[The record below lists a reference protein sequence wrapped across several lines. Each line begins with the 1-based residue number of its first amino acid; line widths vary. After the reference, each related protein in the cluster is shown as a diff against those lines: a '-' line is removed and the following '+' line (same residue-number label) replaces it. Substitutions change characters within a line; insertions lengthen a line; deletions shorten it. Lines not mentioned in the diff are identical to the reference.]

1 MDKATYQNKSLSG
14 INVPEDKNPAWLG
27 SLSAGGY
34 GRKSKNLR
42 WHMLNWKKETERTN
56 SLEGRICLSKL
67 THGDLLPSAKLH
79 NPNLSDQIALST
91 GHQLF
96 KCLRL
101 WGIFLS
107 QVPKAHLLMIGLNMI
122 FCLFVYFKK

>member
-1 MDKATYQNKSLSG
+1 MDKATYQNKSLFG

-96 KCLRL
+96 MPETVRD
-101 WGIFLS
+101 IS
-107 QVPKAHLLMIGLNMI
+107 QPSPQGSSSYDRPQHD
-122 FCLFVYFKK
+122 FLFVCLL